1 MKTYYCY
8 LLILFVFPLTWSCGP
23 DVEDNPF
30 SPCQSN
36 VEGPPDEL
44 PPNLQR
50 LMAGF
55 LNHSYWLFTNPQGD
69 TLTLTADSTYTI
81 SRVENP
87 ACAGCEN
94 CPDMFELTK
103 ENIYFNYQA
112 VNFTGFSSPLR
123 GPFTFSIVMKD
134 AESPAEIRTLGS
146 DDMLWDIVEDKITDS
161 DEIPEIWRFESRANF
176 NNQEYSAVFYR
187 DPFGK
192 INFDRGY
199 IWYLNAEI
207 GPLALHDYAGR
218 NINPAHDTLTLK
230 NYY

>member
-1 MKTYYCY
+1 MRFLKKTW
-8 LLILFVFPLTWSCGP
+8 LSTIFIVLVACGP

-36 VEGPPDEL
+36 AEGPPDEL
-44 PPNLQR
+44 PPNLER

-207 GPLALHDYAGR
+207 GPLALHDYGGR
-218 NINPAHDTLTLK
+218 NINSAHDTLTLK
-230 NYY
+230 AHY